1 MVNRGPRCDGMVAAT
16 SFKNMR
22 IRDGRE
28 QRTLKW
34 FALALVTAAAVLLWP
49 FAPWVILAAW
59 GAAGARRVHRPLTRF
74 LGDRPRIAAALT
86 IGIGVVLAVPIGVV
100 LTLLMANAIDL
111 VHKLV
116 ASDRMQET
124 LRHLVSTDDTQPPSS
139 SDLMGLVMSQGGR
152 AWEITQQVVGTA
164 ARGVIGLVILI
175 AGTYA
180 MLVDGGRLYA
190 WIEQHAPISA
200 PVLRRFANAFT
211 ETGRGLLVGIVGAGL
226 AQAVVAT
233 IIFVLIGVPQPFAL
247 GLLTFLLSVV
257 PAVGTSVVW
266 LPVAAGLALTGRTGA
281 AMVLVI
287 AGVAVIGTIDNLV
300 RPALARRGH
309 LQLPTFV
316 VLVAMFSGVM
326 TMGPWGLLIAPLV
339 VRLAKE
345 ALSILRDKRI
355 DGALVSS
362 VHHEELA
369 ERPPRD
375 AGTSLQDAPLRSGS

>member
-1 MVNRGPRCDGMVAAT
+1 MVAAI
-16 SFKNMR
+16 SSNMP

-28 QRTLKW
+28 QRTLTW
-34 FALALVTAAAVLLWP
+34 FALALVIAAAVLLWP
-49 FAPWVILAAW
+49 FAPWVILAVW
-59 GAAGARRVHRPLTRF
+59 GAAGARRIHRPLTRC
-74 LGDRPRIAAALT
+74 LGHRPRIAAALT

-180 MLVDGGRLYA
+180 MLVDGDRLYA

-200 PVLRRFANAFT
+200 PALRRFANAFT

-257 PAVGTSVVW
+257 PAVGTSIVW

-281 AMVLVI
+281 AMVLAI

-300 RPALARRGH
+300 RPVLTRRGH

-345 ALSILRDKRI
+345 ALSILRDKRN
-355 DGALVSS
+355 DGALVPS
-362 VHHEELA
+362 VHREEFGESPA
-369 ERPPRD
+369 
-375 AGTSLQDAPLRSGS
+375 A

>member
-1 MVNRGPRCDGMVAAT
+1 MP
-16 SFKNMR
+16 

-28 QRTLKW
+28 QRTLRW
-34 FALALVTAAAVLLWP
+34 FALALVIAAAVLLWP
-49 FAPWVILAAW
+49 FAPWVILAVW
-59 GAAGARRVHRPLTRF
+59 GAAGARRVHLPLTRS
-74 LGDRPRIAAALT
+74 LGDHPRIAAVLT
-86 IGIGVVLAVPIGVV
+86 IGIGVVLAVPVV
-100 LTLLMANAIDL
+100 VLLTLLMADAIDL
-111 VHKLV
+111 VHKLI

-124 LRHLVSTDDTQPPSS
+124 LRRLVSTDDTQPPSS

-152 AWEITQQVVGTA
+152 AWAIAQQVAGTA

-180 MLVDGGRLYA
+180 MLIDGDRAYA
-190 WIEQHAPISA
+190 WIERHAPISA

-247 GLLTFLLSVV
+247 GLLTFLVSVV
-257 PAVGTSVVW
+257 PAVGTSIVW

-287 AGVAVIGTIDNLV
+287 AGVAVIGAIDNVV
-300 RPALARRGH
+300 RPSLARRGH
-309 LQLPTFV
+309 LRLPTFV
-316 VLVAMFSGVM
+316 VLVAMFSGVV

-345 ALSILRDKRI
+345 ALSIIRDKGI
-355 DGALVSS
+355 DGSPLAS
-362 VHHEELA
+362 VQHEELDESPA
-369 ERPPRD
+369 
-375 AGTSLQDAPLRSGS
+375 A